1 MCGASRTLRGRWRVR
16 EDRTKE
22 GSRGRHL
29 LPQKDQQKRK
39 TLTAWRFSDP
49 GQLLESCKLK
59 IGDVC
64 LCL

>member
-1 MCGASRTLRGRWRVR
+1 MCVASRTLRGRWRVR
-16 EDRTKE
+16 ENRRKE
-22 GSRGRHL
+22 DSGGKHL

-49 GQLLESCKLK
+49 GQLLKLCKLK

>member
-1 MCGASRTLRGRWRVR
+1 MCVASRTLRGRWRVR

-22 GSRGRHL
+22 DSGGRHL
-29 LPQKDQQKRK
+29 LPQKDRRRRK

-49 GQLLESCKLK
+49 GQLLESCELK
-59 IGDVC
+59 IGNVC